1 MSGLVKNMYSDVA
14 KSQNFAIFVVR
25 TDTKWYQQ
33 STYFLTLNS
42 VVPLSTFGY
51 AVGVGSQN
59 LTGAT
64 LLFLPIHINL
74 KLLTD
79 KCEPK
84 LKAVRR
90 HEVSYLHNT
99 SLEYLSAPSGVG
111 LTTTNQALI
120 YRTTTKPHPKRRP
133 SVWLANTSSRFFR
146 YTPLWRVKSS
156 VSS

>member
-1 MSGLVKNMYSDVA
+1 MSVAKKNMVKNVA

-25 TDTKWYQQ
+25 TDAKWYQQ
-33 STYFLTLNS
+33 STYLTLNS

-51 AVGVGSQN
+51 AVGVCSQN

-79 KCEPK
+79 KCEQK

-111 LTTTNQALI
+111 LTTTNQVLI
-120 YRTTTKPHPKRRP
+120 YRTTTRLHPKRRL
-133 SVWLANTSSRFFR
+133 SVWLANTSSRFFH

-156 VSS
+156 VHF

>member
-1 MSGLVKNMYSDVA
+1 MSGSVKNMYSDVA

-64 LLFLPIHINL
+64 LLFFAHTYQP
-74 KLLTD
+74 
-79 KCEPK
+79 
-84 LKAVRR
+84 
-90 HEVSYLHNT
+90 
-99 SLEYLSAPSGVG
+99 
-111 LTTTNQALI
+111 
-120 YRTTTKPHPKRRP
+120 
-133 SVWLANTSSRFFR
+133 
-146 YTPLWRVKSS
+146 
-156 VSS
+156 

>member
-33 STYFLTLNS
+33 STYLTLNS

-90 HEVSYLHNT
+90 HEVSYLHNQ
-99 SLEYLSAPSGVG
+99 SLEYLSAPSDVG
-111 LTTTNQALI
+111 LTTTNQALS
-120 YRTTTKPHPKRRP
+120 YRTTTRLHPKRRQ
-133 SVWLANTSSRFFR
+133 SVWLANTSSRFFP

-156 VSS
+156 VHS

>member
-1 MSGLVKNMYSDVA
+1 MSGSVKNMGTDVA

-33 STYFLTLNS
+33 STYLLTLNS

-64 LLFLPIHINL
+64 LIFLPIHINL

-111 LTTTNQALI
+111 LTTTNQVLS
-120 YRTTTKPHPKRRP
+120 YRTTTKPHPKRRQ
-133 SVWLANTSSRFFR
+133 SVWLANMSSQFFP

-156 VSS
+156 VHF

>member
-1 MSGLVKNMYSDVA
+1 MYSDVA

-25 TDTKWYQQ
+25 QDAKWYQQ

-42 VVPLSTFGY
+42 VVPCPLSVMPLVSCRKENGGNASFFAHTY
-51 AVGVGSQN
+51 
-59 LTGAT
+59 
-64 LLFLPIHINL
+64 HINL
-74 KLLTD
+74 NLLTD
-79 KCEPK
+79 KCDKK

-111 LTTTNQALI
+111 LTTTNQVLS
-120 YRTTTKPHPKRRP
+120 YRTTTRLHPKRRQ
-133 SVWLANTSSRFFR
+133 SVWLANTSSRFFH

-156 VSS
+156 VHF